1 MQKDKRVRII
11 TGHYGSGKTEFA
23 VNYTLKLAKEGYKTA
38 IADLD
43 IVNPYFRSREIEPM
57 FLEKGIK
64 VVASTIKS
72 FAGDLPA
79 LSPEIYT
86 LLQDKSYEAVIDVGG
101 DKAGAT
107 VLGRFYNHIDPAECD
122 IFFVLNA
129 NRPLT
134 NTKENAIRYIR
145 SIELSSRQK
154 ITALVNNTHLCGE
167 TSIEDILKGQELC
180 EEVSRELS
188 LPIKYVVTH
197 ISLMDRLPKGLQGKI
212 FPIRIYMR
220 KPWETEIEGGL

>member
-1 MQKDKRVRII
+1 MEKDKRVRII
-11 TGHYGSGKTEFA
+11 MGHYGSGKTEFA
-23 VNYTLKLAKEGYKTA
+23 VNYAFSLAEKGYKTA

-43 IVNPYFRSREIEPM
+43 IVNPYFRSREIEPI

-64 VVASTIKS
+64 VVSSTIKS

-101 DKAGAT
+101 DKTGAT
-107 VLGRFYNHIDPAECD
+107 VLGRFYNQIDKDECD
-122 IFFVLNA
+122 VFFVLNA

-134 NTKENAIRYIR
+134 SNKENAIRYIYA
-145 SIELSSRQK
+145 IEQSSRQS

-167 TSIEDILKGQELC
+167 TGVEDILKGQSLC
-180 EEVSRELS
+180 EEVSKELN

-197 ISLMDRLPKGLQGKI
+197 IDLMDKLPKDLQGEI
-212 FPIRIYMR
+212 FPINIYMK
-220 KPWETEIEGGL
+220 KPWET